1 MEVKNLTTN
10 QVAFLSN
17 VQTQKGSEVQQ
28 KITGEQQKTDTLE
41 ISEKAFE
48 MQKKNH
54 KDLAVIMKRIDE
66 GFYNKK
72 EVIDATAEFI
82 LAEIA
87 G

>member
-10 QVAFLSN
+10 QVAYFSN

-28 KITGEQQKTDTLE
+28 TTGEKQKTDTLE

-48 MQKKNH
+48 LQKKNQ
-54 KDLAVIMKRIDE
+54 KDLSLIMKRIDE
-66 GFYNKK
+66 GYYNKK